1 MQTTGSRPKFRGGL
15 FALSNADLRA
25 GYRFRRHQHFA
36 ACGRSRTTKEEQELA
51 ARESLNSTWTCA
63 RNLTELTQLNR
74 GLLPLVRSREQ
85 YIAEDSFVLVLNAA
99 RSWFIWNSD
108 KRAESRNAMSVLSC
122 LKF

>member
-99 RSWFIWNSD
+99 RHGLFGTATS
-108 KRAESRNAMSVLSC
+108 E
-122 LKF
+122 LKVEMRCQF

>member
-1 MQTTGSRPKFRGGL
+1 ML
-15 FALSNADLRA
+15 FQLSNADLRV
-25 GYRFRRHQHFA
+25 GHHFRQRQQFA
-36 ACGRSRTTKEEQELA
+36 ADDRNSATKEEQELA

-108 KRAESRNAMSVLSC
+108 KRAESRNAMSVFSC